1 MKTIVTLS
9 TAIALSLAA
18 NVTLAK
24 GCGFG
29 FGAGYASDTDR
40 QEARIDRLMTRFDLN
55 QDGQITLDEVQ
66 SQRVAHFQEM
76 DADQNELVSQ
86 EEFEAYRTQKR
97 EERRQQRLD
106 EAFNAA
112 DTDGDGVL
120 SQPEFVAAAPKKPQ
134 PPQSDSAEQNDQDA
148 VAETRRGKRPA
159 REQGMGVE
167 RQGGMMGA
175 GGQGGM
181 DAGRQGGMMGA
192 RGQGGMDAGQQGK
205 GKGRQGKGNHFNRL
219 DNNQDGQISLDELT
233 ANIPLFDKFDA
244 NNDGVI
250 TKEELSQQPTRR
262 RY

>member
-40 QEARIDRLMTRFDLN
+40 QEARIDRLMTRFDID

-112 DTDGDGVL
+112 DTDGNGVL
-120 SQPEFVAAAPKKPQ
+120 SQAEFVAAAPKKPQ

-148 VAETRRGKRPA
+148 VAETRQGNRSGRGHH
-159 REQGMGVE
+159 GMG
-167 RQGGMMGA
+167 
-175 GGQGGM
+175 
-181 DAGRQGGMMGA
+181 AGRQGGMMGA

-205 GKGRQGKGNHFNRL
+205 GAGRQGKGKGNHFNRL

>member
-40 QEARIDRLMTRFDLN
+40 QEARIDRLMTRFDID
-55 QDGQITLDEVQ
+55 QDGQITLGEVQ

-76 DADQNELVSQ
+76 DADQNKLVSQ
-86 EEFEAYRTQKR
+86 EEFEAYTTQKR

-120 SQPEFVAAAPKKPQ
+120 SQAEFVAAAPKKPQ

-159 REQGMGVE
+159 RGQGMG
-167 RQGGMMGA
+167 
-175 GGQGGM
+175 
-181 DAGRQGGMMGA
+181 AGRQGGMMGA
-192 RGQGGMDAGQQGK
+192 RGQGGMNAGRQGK
-205 GKGRQGKGNHFNRL
+205 GKGNHFNRL
-219 DNNQDGQISLDELT
+219 DNN
-233 ANIPLFDKFDA
+233 
-244 NNDGVI
+244 
-250 TKEELSQQPTRR
+250 
-262 RY
+262 